1 MSATHMSAPDETDL
15 RAAEY
20 VLGTLSAAEREA
32 YRRER
37 AGSAALRAAERAWE
51 ARLAP
56 LAGAVP
62 EVAPPPGAWAGIAAH
77 LAAPHSAAAHSA
89 AAASPDG
96 APRPAVP
103 VVDLRPALR
112 RWRGA
117 TFAAGALAAG
127 LALFIAVE
135 RLASALLSPNAD
147 SGQYLAVVNRG
158 GELPALVV
166 RVDPRAGTVQ
176 VRALAAEA
184 PRDRSLELWV
194 VPASGAPRSLGLVQD
209 AAGTRL
215 SLPAG
220 DRGLLDGASLAVTLE
235 PAGGSPSGA
244 PTGPAVYSGR
254 LVRE

>member
-1 MSATHMSAPDETDL
+1 MSPPDMSAPDMSAPDGTDL
-15 RAAEY
+15 QAAEY
-20 VLGTLSAAEREA
+20 VLGTLSMAEREA

-37 AGSAALRAAERAWE
+37 AGSPALQAAERAWE

-62 EVAPPPGAWAGIAAH
+62 EVAPPPGAWAGIAAR
-77 LAAPHSAAAHSA
+77 LP
-89 AAASPDG
+89 G
-96 APRPAVP
+96 GTPRPS

-112 RWRGA
+112 RWRRA
-117 TFAAGALAAG
+117 ALAAGALAAG

-135 RLASALLSPNAD
+135 RLVPGILSPET
-147 SGQYLAVVNRG
+147 SHYLAVVNRG

-194 VPASGAPRSLGLVQD
+194 VPAAGAPRSLGLVR
-209 AAGTRL
+209 AETGSRL
-215 SLPAG
+215 SLPAAE
-220 DRGLLDGASLAVTLE
+220 RAVLDGASLAVSVE
-235 PAGGSPSGA
+235 PPGGSPSGA
-244 PTGPAVYSGR
+244 PTGPVVYSGR

>member
-1 MSATHMSAPDETDL
+1 MSAPDMSAPDGTDL

-20 VLGTLSAAEREA
+20 VLGTLNAAEREA

-37 AGSAALRAAERAWE
+37 AGSPALRAAERAWE

-62 EVAPPPGAWAGIAAH
+62 EVAPPPGAWAGIAAR
-77 LAAPHSAAAHSA
+77 LPGEAPGSS
-89 AAASPDG
+89 
-96 APRPAVP
+96 

-112 RWRGA
+112 RWRRA
-117 TFAAGALAAG
+117 ALAAGALAAG

-135 RLASALLSPNAD
+135 RLAPGMLSPGVL
-147 SGQYLAVVNRG
+147 SPETSHYLAVVNRG

-194 VPASGAPRSLGLVQD
+194 VPAAGAPRSLGLVR
-209 AAGTRL
+209 AEAGSRL
-215 SLPAG
+215 PLPAA
-220 DRGLLDGASLAVTLE
+220 DRAVLDGASLAVSVE
-235 PAGGSPSGA
+235 PPGGSPLGA
-244 PTGPAVYSGR
+244 PTGPVVYSGR

>member
-1 MSATHMSAPDETDL
+1 MSAPDAMGPPDEPDL

-32 YRRER
+32 YRRDRET
-37 AGSAALRAAERAWE
+37 SPALQAAERAWE

-62 EVAPPPGAWAGIAAH
+62 EVASPPGAWAGIAARV
-77 LAAPHSAAAHSA
+77 ARE
-89 AAASPDG
+89 
-96 APRPAVP
+96 APRPAAP

-112 RWRGA
+112 RWRRA
-117 TFAAGALAAG
+117 ALAAGSLAAG
-127 LALFIAVE
+127 LAMFIAVE
-135 RLASALLSPNAD
+135 RLMPRPEAA
-147 SGQYLAVVNRG
+147 QYLAVVNRG

-194 VPASGAPRSLGLVQD
+194 VPAAGAPRSVGLVRD
-209 AAGTRL
+209 EAGTRL
-215 SLPAG
+215 PLPAG
-220 DRGLLDGASLAVTLE
+220 DRGLLEGASLAVTVE
-235 PAGGSPSGA
+235 PPGGSPSGA
-244 PTGPAVYSGR
+244 PTGPVVYTGR
-254 LVRE
+254 LIRE

>member
-1 MSATHMSAPDETDL
+1 MSTPDETDL

-37 AGSAALRAAERAWE
+37 AGSPALAAAERAWE

-62 EVAPPPGAWAGIAAH
+62 EVAPPPGAWERIAAR
-77 LAAPHSAAAHSA
+77 LPAEPAGPSA
-89 AAASPDG
+89 
-96 APRPAVP
+96 P

-112 RWRGA
+112 RWRRA
-117 TFAAGALAAG
+117 ALAAGALAAG

-135 RLASALLSPNAD
+135 RLAPRPDAAR
-147 SGQYLAVVNRG
+147 YLAVVNRG

-166 RVDPRAGTVQ
+166 QVDPAAGTVQ

-194 VPASGAPRSLGLVQD
+194 VPASGAPRSLGLVREE
-209 AAGTRL
+209 AGTRL
-215 SLPAG
+215 PLPAG
-220 DRGLLDGASLAVTLE
+220 DRALLDGASLAVTLE
-235 PAGGSPSGA
+235 PPGGSPSGA
-244 PTGPAVYSGR
+244 PTGPAVYRGR

>member
-1 MSATHMSAPDETDL
+1 MSTPDTTPSDEADL

-20 VLGTLSAAEREA
+20 VLGTLGRVEHEA

-37 AGSAALRAAERAWE
+37 AGSPSLQAAERAWE

-56 LAGAVP
+56 LAAAVP
-62 EVAPPPGAWAGIAAH
+62 EAAPPPGAWDGIAAQ
-77 LAAPHSAAAHSA
+77 LP
-89 AAASPDG
+89 G
-96 APRPAVP
+96 QAPRPTVQI
-103 VVDLRPALR
+103 VDLRPALR
-112 RWRGA
+112 RWRRA
-117 TFAAGALAAG
+117 ALAAGALAAG

-135 RLASALLSPNAD
+135 RFAPAPETT
-147 SGQYLAVVNRG
+147 QYLAVVNRG

-176 VRALAAEA
+176 VRSLAAEA

-194 VPASGAPRSLGLVQD
+194 VPASGAPRSLGLVHK

-215 SLPAG
+215 PLPAG
-220 DRGLLDGASLAVTLE
+220 DRALLDGASLAVTLE
-235 PAGGSPSGA
+235 PPGGSPSGS

-254 LVRE
+254 LVREEAR

>member
-1 MSATHMSAPDETDL
+1 MSAPDETDL

-32 YRRER
+32 YRRDR
-37 AGSAALRAAERAWE
+37 ATSPALQAAERAWE

-56 LAGAVP
+56 LAEAVP
-62 EVAPPPGAWAGIAAH
+62 EVAPPPGAWEGIAACVAGE
-77 LAAPHSAAAHSA
+77 L
-89 AAASPDG
+89 
-96 APRPAVP
+96 PRPSAP

-112 RWRGA
+112 RWRRA
-117 TFAAGALAAG
+117 AIAAGSLAAG

-135 RLASALLSPNAD
+135 RLAPRGETA
-147 SGQYLAVVNRG
+147 QYLAVVNRG

-166 RVDPRAGTVQ
+166 RVDTRAGTVQ

-194 VPASGAPRSLGLVQD
+194 VPASGAPRSLGVVEEQ
-209 AAGTRL
+209 AGTRL

-220 DRGLLDGASLAVTLE
+220 DRGLLDGASLAVTVE
-235 PAGGSPSGA
+235 PPGGSPSGA
-244 PTGPAVYSGR
+244 PTGPAVYRGR
-254 LVRE
+254 LIRE

>member
-1 MSATHMSAPDETDL
+1 MSAPDATSAPDEPDL

-32 YRRER
+32 YRRD
-37 AGSAALRAAERAWE
+37 RAAFPALEPSERTWE

-62 EVAPPPGAWAGIAAH
+62 EVAPPPGAWEGIAARV
-77 LAAPHSAAAHSA
+77 ARE
-89 AAASPDG
+89 G
-96 APRPAVP
+96 PRPAAP

-112 RWRGA
+112 RWRRTA
-117 TFAAGALAAG
+117 LAAGALAAG

-135 RLASALLSPNAD
+135 RVAPAPETA
-147 SGQYLAVVNRG
+147 GYLAVVNRG

-215 SLPAG
+215 PLPAG
-220 DRGLLDGASLAVTLE
+220 DRALLDGASLAVTVE
-235 PAGGSPSGA
+235 PPGGSPSGA

>member
-1 MSATHMSAPDETDL
+1 MSTPDETDL

-20 VLGTLSAAEREA
+20 VLGTLNADEREA

-37 AGSAALRAAERAWE
+37 AGSPALAAAERAWE

-62 EVAPPPGAWAGIAAH
+62 EVAPPPDAWDHIAAR
-77 LAAPHSAAAHSA
+77 LPADS
-89 AAASPDG
+89 
-96 APRPAVP
+96 PRPAAP
-103 VVDLRPALR
+103 VDLRPALR
-112 RWRGA
+112 RWRRTA
-117 TFAAGALAAG
+117 LAAGALAAG

-135 RLASALLSPNAD
+135 RLAPRPDAAR
-147 SGQYLAVVNRG
+147 YLAVVNRG

-166 RVDPRAGTVQ
+166 RVDPGAGTVE
-176 VRALAAEA
+176 VRALAAEV

-194 VPASGAPRSLGLVQD
+194 VPASGTPRSLGLVRD
-209 AAGTRL
+209 EAGTRL
-215 SLPAG
+215 SLPAR
-220 DRGLLDGASLAVTLE
+220 DRALLDGASLAVTLE
-235 PAGGSPSGA
+235 PPGGSPSGA

>member
-1 MSATHMSAPDETDL
+1 MSAPHETPPDETDL

-20 VLGTLSAAEREA
+20 VLGTLTAAEREA

-37 AGSAALRAAERAWE
+37 AGSPALQAAERAWE

-56 LAGAVP
+56 LAEAVP
-62 EVAPPPGAWAGIAAH
+62 EMTPPPGAWEGIAAR
-77 LAAPHSAAAHSA
+77 LPGRAAAP
-89 AAASPDG
+89 
-96 APRPAVP
+96 VI
-103 VVDLRPALR
+103 DLRPALR
-112 RWRGA
+112 RWRRA
-117 TFAAGALAAG
+117 ALAAGGLAAG

-135 RLASALLSPNAD
+135 RLAPRPEQA
-147 SGQYLAVVNRG
+147 QYLAVVNRG

-166 RVDPRAGTVQ
+166 RVDPGAGTVQ

-194 VPASGAPRSLGLVQD
+194 VPASGAPRSLGVVQD

-215 SLPAG
+215 PLPAA
-220 DRGLLDGASLAVTLE
+220 DRALLEGASLAVTLE
-235 PAGGSPSGA
+235 PPGGSPSGA

>member
-1 MSATHMSAPDETDL
+1 M

-32 YRRER
+32 YRRDR
-37 AGSAALRAAERAWE
+37 AGSPALRAAERAWE

-62 EVAPPPGAWAGIAAH
+62 EAAPPPGAWAGIAAR
-77 LAAPHSAAAHSA
+77 LPGETPRAAA
-89 AAASPDG
+89 
-96 APRPAVP
+96 P

-112 RWRGA
+112 RWRRA
-117 TFAAGALAAG
+117 AYAAGALAAG

-135 RLASALLSPNAD
+135 RLAPRPDPA
-147 SGQYLAVVNRG
+147 QYLAVVNRG

-184 PRDRSLELWV
+184 PRERSLELWV
-194 VPASGAPRSLGLVQD
+194 VPASGAPRSLGLVQS

-215 SLPAG
+215 PLPAG
-220 DRGLLDGASLAVTLE
+220 DRALLDGASLAVTVE
-235 PAGGSPSGA
+235 PPGGSPSGA